1 MIKRIEVSGTT
12 DASGNADEFTEC
24 PYGLLHAVYADID
37 TLDAGADTT
46 IKFSRTGHDT
56 ITVLTLT
63 DNNTSAIFRV
73 RLPVHDNVGSAI
85 ANEFTRPVAMGAA
98 NVVVAQGGNAK
109 AFKIIFYVEV

>member
-1 MIKRIEVSGTT
+1 MIKAIDVSGTT
-12 DASGNADEFTEC
+12 DSSGDADEFTEC

-37 TLDAGADTT
+37 TLDSTADIT

-63 DNNTSAIFRV
+63 NNNTSSVFRV

-85 ANEFTRPVAMGAA
+85 ASTFTRPVAMGAA
-98 NVVVAQGGNAK
+98 NVVVAQGGDTK
-109 AFKIIFYVEV
+109 AFKVVYYVEV